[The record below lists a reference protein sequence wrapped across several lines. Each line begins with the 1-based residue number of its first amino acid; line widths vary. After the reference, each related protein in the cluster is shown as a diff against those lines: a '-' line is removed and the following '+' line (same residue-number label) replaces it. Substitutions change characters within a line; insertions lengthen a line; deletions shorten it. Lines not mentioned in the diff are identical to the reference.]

1 RAWSVTGVQT
11 CALPISRR
19 KPALGRVMQEHPVPG
34 PDAEV
39 LHRLHETLGPSLLT
53 RGVDAAPVAQPA
65 EQRAELDRDP
75 GGLVAEAEV
84 RNELV
89 DGHEARGGSST
100 CVRVRRP
107 WTSRGPPPR
116 PGGPGG
122 RPGSAATGTQSPRR
136 SRPAVC
142 EWSG

>member
-53 RGVDAAPVAQPA
+53 RGVEAAPVPQPA
-65 EQRAELDRDP
+65 ELRAELDRDP

-100 CVRVRRP
+100 CVTVRRP
-107 WTSRGPPPR
+107 WTSPCPSTR
-116 PGGPGG
+116 PWGTSR
-122 RPGSAATGTQSPRR
+122 RPGSAATGTQSPGR
-136 SRPAVC
+136 SRPAAC
-142 EWSG
+142 RWSG